1 MPAGQDEQTPLLLYA
16 PSAHGGDC
24 ARVDGATTRRRSR
37 SDVESILVA
46 SWRKKEGRG
55 EGVRGKRRKNEEE
68 KEGVKSVSLYVGK
81 KERA

>member
-37 SDVESILVA
+37 SDVENILVA
-46 SWRKKEGRG
+46 SWRKKEGKGRG
-55 EGVRGKRRKNEEE
+55 ERRRRGE
-68 KEGVKSVSLYVGK
+68 K
-81 KERA
+81 